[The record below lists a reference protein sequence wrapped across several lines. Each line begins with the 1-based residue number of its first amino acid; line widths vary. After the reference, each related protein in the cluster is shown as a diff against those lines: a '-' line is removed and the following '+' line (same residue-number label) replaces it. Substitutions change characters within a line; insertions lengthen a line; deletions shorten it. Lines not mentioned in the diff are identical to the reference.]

1 MAAVSADPA
10 PPRSG
15 PPGRVTAVPHP
26 MRLICTVTAAVVV
39 AVLVL
44 AAVFLKHSST
54 GVVSFGSAD
63 QWAMAGIGLVLG
75 AGIAFLGRSRVDA
88 DADGIRV
95 QNILGRYELPWAVV
109 DAVRFE
115 RKSPWASLQLVT
127 GEEIS
132 LLAVQAAD
140 KEQAVAAI
148 HGLRALLSDARTV
161 QGGAGE

>member
-1 MAAVSADPA
+1 MGTGIDQRSVRSRSTGGSSRSCHASCCAVPVISMPVIPMASTLPAAAATMAAVSADPA
-10 PPRSG
+10 PARPG
-15 PPGRVTAVPHP
+15 PPGLVTAVPHR
-26 MRLICTVTAAVVV
+26 MRLICAATAAVVV

-95 QNILGRYELPWAVV
+95 QNI
-109 DAVRFE
+109 
-115 RKSPWASLQLVT
+115 
-127 GEEIS
+127 
-132 LLAVQAAD
+132 
-140 KEQAVAAI
+140 
-148 HGLRALLSDARTV
+148 
-161 QGGAGE
+161 